1 MRLAAIMTEPD
12 FGEVMFLVAFIIFLV
27 AAFVAW
33 TVQPR
38 NLWAL
43 IISIGLAVV
52 ALGWLAL

>member
-1 MRLAAIMTEPD
+1 MIAAIMTEPD

-43 IISIGLAVV
+43 VISLGLAAV
-52 ALGWLAL
+52 AFGLLAV